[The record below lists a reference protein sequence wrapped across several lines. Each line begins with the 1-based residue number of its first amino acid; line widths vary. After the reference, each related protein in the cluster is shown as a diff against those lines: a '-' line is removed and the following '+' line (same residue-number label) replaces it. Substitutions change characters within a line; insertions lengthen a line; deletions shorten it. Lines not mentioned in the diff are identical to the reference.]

1 MKKRCY
7 YVLSASLGS
16 KFTNGKW
23 FSPIFFPSF
32 YKLWRT
38 RKTWRSLWERF
49 FWKSISDSVIWSQR
63 LRFHYFYII
72 AILHFENLW
81 RHQFCYLFLILPYS
95 LTELYDL
102 VQTFKFLASN
112 RCIFAKMGI
121 FWMLCMFGFYWKC
134 VINWPSLLSFSYVNI
149 VHELIPFLAP
159 FRRQNIIWTFSKPQR
174 I

>member
-63 LRFHYFYII
+63 LRFHYFTSLLSF
-72 AILHFENLW
+72 ILKICDVVSFVICFWYCHS
-81 RHQFCYLFLILPYS
+81 S
-95 LTELYDL
+95 LTELYNL

-121 FWMLCMFGFYWKC
+121 FWMLYMFGFYWKC
-134 VINWPSLLSFSYVNI
+134 EINWPSLLSFSYVNI
-149 VHELIPFLAP
+149 VHELIPFWAP
-159 FRRQNIIWTFSKPQR
+159 FRRQNIIWTFSNHQR